1 MNVRAA
7 REDETHMIAE
17 LSDAHAREAK
27 LNLERTCDRVS
38 VLEVDEVHRGPGG
51 RLRLRDLR
59 EHDRDC
65 DRRRGDSNRIGQQ
78 IAEPDGHRFLHGIS
92 A

>member
-1 MNVRAA
+1 MARVRRLRAD
-7 REDETHMIAE
+7 RG
-17 LSDAHAREAK
+17 DAHAREPK

-38 VLEVDEVHRGPGG
+38 VLQVDEVHRGPGG
-51 RLRLRDLR
+51 RLRLRHLR
-59 EHDRDC
+59 ERDRGC

-78 IAEPDGHRFLHGIS
+78 IAESDGHCFLHGIS